1 MVELL
6 SDDSELS
13 GRIADLI
20 YCVDG
25 CNGEETHP
33 KRKIIARRGTYRG
46 GTYHNPDH
54 HEDDLLADMI
64 WGGNGG

>member
-1 MVELL
+1 MAELL

-13 GRIADLI
+13 ERISDLI

-25 CNGEETHP
+25 CNGEETTP
-33 KRKIIARRGTYRG
+33 KRKIFVRR

-54 HEDDLLADMI
+54 HEDDLLHDMI
-64 WGGNGG
+64 WGGFGG